1 MIEVR
6 LAQIEDVYRISEI
19 TQEHEPKSI
28 EEYTEIFKAQVEQNS
43 NANSSIIIC
52 VALIDG
58 IVVGHGKLFRYSKEK
73 HDVEF
78 KSPEGWYLN
87 GVIVDSAYRR
97 KGVAKALLSFR
108 ESYVL
113 EKEGG
118 ELYSIVSA
126 ENHPSIS
133 YHTTLGFVEQQ
144 RAPGYLSVRLKC
156 GEGILFHKLLSTH

>member
-28 EEYTEIFKAQVEQNS
+28 EGYEEAFLQQVNDNFKKDSSSFIF
-43 NANSSIIIC
+43 
-52 VALIDG
+52 VALKDDLI
-58 IVVGHGKLFRYSKEK
+58 VGHGKLFRYSKEK